1 MTITLTQVL
10 GTRLVKKQPG
20 LEEARAAYQEKKA
33 ELDDIIEVIKAT
45 QEKKRTAEEQCAF
58 DHNDWRKTFRLS
70 RGTLTQDLQDQ
81 HTQRVIQR
89 ELVSEFE
96 GLLAELEEEREVAM
110 VGCCASARLYE
121 DQHRTTLRAY
131 TEMALHDAMDKAAV
145 LIRAIALR
153 QHALAQLSHDECHFH
168 NNNLCARSAQDI
180 AMQEVTEGLLQRV
193 QNYPLSTQDDAQL
206 ASIGLYTPSFSG
218 LDRKLI
224 DNSVA
229 RNQLSMKIAARR
241 KAKGE
246 AEKAENA
253 EKVEKGA

>member
-10 GTRLVKKQPG
+10 GTRFEKRQPS
-20 LEEARAAYQEKKA
+20 LEEARTAYQEKKA

-45 QEKKRTAEEQCAF
+45 QEKKRAAEEQCAF
-58 DHNDWRKTFRLS
+58 EHNDWRKTFRLS

-89 ELVSEFE
+89 ELANEYE
-96 GLLAELEEEREVAM
+96 GLLTELEEEREEAM
-110 VGCCASARLYE
+110 RDCCYAARQYE
-121 DQHRTTLRAY
+121 DKHRAALRTY
-131 TEMALHDAMDKAAV
+131 SELVMQDAMDKAAV

-153 QHALAQLSHDECHFH
+153 WHALGQLSNDERHFH
-168 NNNLCARSAQDI
+168 NNNLCARPAQDI

-193 QNYPLSTQDDAQL
+193 QSYPVSTQDDAML
-206 ASIGLYTPSFSG
+206 EAIGLYTPSFSG
-218 LDRKLI
+218 LDRQLI
-224 DNSVA
+224 DSPVA
-229 RNQLSMKIAARR
+229 RNQLNMKIAARR